1 MNKYALA
8 VMLMTSC
15 TAGGAMAQGG
25 AKTPS
30 FRGCDQW
37 GLKDKELSDCRA
49 QWAAAK
55 SDAERDRV
63 KAMYVSPA
71 FINSTTPNATTGR
84 GSSTPPDNLSGPAA
98 PPSIRYCRSAKSPA
112 KRRGRHRC
120 RTRRAS
126 HSPKPSRVPAQVG
139 VYVGRV
145 AQMS

>member
-84 GSSTPPDNLSGPAA
+84 GSSTPPDNLSGPAGSVQPA
-98 PPSIRYCRSAKSPA
+98 PTPPPAAAGSSSGAKPGGAAPASAP
-112 KRRGRHRC
+112 
-120 RTRRAS
+120 
-126 HSPKPSRVPAQVG
+126 
-139 VYVGRV
+139 
-145 AQMS
+145 